1 MLPPNFLGF
10 VFFADTILDI
20 LLTVYIIFFLPK
32 GESVNTNEW
41 DTPPRFFFKNKN
53 TQSTLAN
60 GTPPVFFF
68 KKKTHSLKIQE
79 SDEQLMNFGLRD
91 QLEALRW
98 IQEML
103 GFGRLD
109 KKGMA

>member
-1 MLPPNFLGF
+1 MGLQ
-10 VFFADTILDI
+10 VT
-20 LLTVYIIFFLPK
+20 
-32 GESVNTNEW
+32 
-41 DTPPRFFFKNKN
+41 
-53 TQSTLAN
+53 N
-60 GTPPVFFF
+60 GTPPFFF
-68 KKKTHSLKIQE
+68 QKKKHTPLKIQE

-109 KKGMA
+109 KNGRLFPEKTESTLG